1 VLSWRRAGACL
12 TVCATALIAL
22 PPAHAAPAARDS
34 VPVVQGPLTLSRT
47 LSLAR
52 RHLILQAGDLRV
64 RAADTRVRGAG
75 KAANPELAATIENF
89 GGGLPDDVRE
99 TTLEIGQPLALGGD
113 RGARSAL
120 ARGEHRLAV
129 SEATLLR
136 RDHLALSAERFIRAW
151 TLQARVARLIEGE
164 RLANETVRAAD
175 ERYRAGAV
183 LMLERTR
190 AESRAVSQAADRE
203 AAQAELAIARR
214 ELASS
219 WGATVAEFD
228 SLVADSILATPPA
241 PLPQADRQPEVERA
255 RALEASAQA
264 RLKLAEAERVPDLT
278 VLGGVRRL
286 GSASGFV
293 AGLQLPLPLWNRGGA
308 NLSALRDEVDAAAAD
323 QRAAA
328 QSATVE
334 LAGAL
339 DRQRAAAATY
349 ETLRQRVLPMREQLI
364 DDLLRA
370 YRAGRLNFL
379 DLIAEQAVLLDTQLA
394 LVDARAD
401 LWRATTRVAILSG
414 RGLTP
419 EDDR

>member
-1 VLSWRRAGACL
+1 MLSLRRAGACL
-12 TVCATALIAL
+12 IGLSALIASL
-22 PPAHAAPAARDS
+22 PAHGAPATRDS
-34 VPVVQGPLTLSRT
+34 VPAVQGPLTLSRT

-52 RHLILQAGDLRV
+52 RHLVLQAGDLRV
-64 RAADTRVRGAG
+64 RAAETRIGGAG
-75 KAANPELAATIENF
+75 KPANPELAATVENF

-120 ARGEHRLAV
+120 ARGEHRLAAV
-129 SEATLLR
+129 DASLLR
-136 RDHLALSAERFIRAW
+136 RDHLALTAERFIHAW
-151 TLQARVARLIEGE
+151 TLQARVARLVEGE

-190 AESRAVSQAADRE
+190 AESRAVSQAAERE
-203 AAQAELAIARR
+203 RAEAELAIARR

-228 SLVADSILATPPA
+228 SLVADSIDAGPPGS
-241 PLPQADRQPEVERA
+241 LPQADLQPEVERV

-264 RLKLAEAERVPDLT
+264 RLKLAQAERVPDLT
-278 VLGGVRRL
+278 VLGGVKRL
-286 GSASGFV
+286 AGATGFV

-308 NLSALRDEVDAAAAD
+308 NLSALRDEVDAAAAE
-323 QRAAA
+323 RSAAA
-328 QSATVE
+328 RSATVE
-334 LAGAL
+334 LAGAV

-349 ETLRQRVLPMREQLI
+349 ETLRRRVLPVREQLI

-370 YRAGRLNFL
+370 YRAGRLGFL
-379 DLIAEQAVLLDTQLA
+379 DLTAEQAVLLDTQLA

-414 RGLTP
+414 RGLAP
-419 EDDR
+419 EDPR

>member
-1 VLSWRRAGACL
+1 MLSMRRAGACL
-12 TVCATALIAL
+12 AVCVSALMPSRPSAATA
-22 PPAHAAPAARDS
+22 PPDS
-34 VPVVQGPLTLSRT
+34 VAAVTGPLTLSRT

-52 RHLILQAGDLRV
+52 KHLTLRAGNLRV
-64 RAADTRVRGAG
+64 RAAETRVDGAG
-75 KAANPELAATIENF
+75 KMANPELAATVENF

-99 TTLEIGQPLALGGD
+99 TTFEIGQPLELGGD

-120 ARGEHRLAV
+120 ARGEHRLAI
-129 SEATLLR
+129 SEVTLLR
-136 RDHLALSAERFIRAW
+136 RDHLALAAERFIRAW
-151 TLQARVARLIEGE
+151 TLQARVVRLIEGE
-164 RLANETVRAAD
+164 RLANETVRAAA

-190 AESRAVSQAADRE
+190 AESRAISQAAERQR
-203 AAQAELAIARR
+203 AQAELAIARR
-214 ELASS
+214 ELAST

-228 SLVADSILATPPA
+228 SLVADSIDAAPLAS
-241 PLPQADRQPEVERA
+241 LPQADLQPEVERA
-255 RALEASAQA
+255 RAVEASAQA

-286 GSASGFV
+286 AGATGFV
-293 AGLQLPLPLWNRGGA
+293 AGLQVPLPLWNRGGA
-308 NLSALRDEVDAAAAD
+308 NLSALHDELDAAAAE

-328 QSATVE
+328 RSAGVE
-334 LAGAL
+334 LAGAV

-370 YRAGRLNFL
+370 YRAGRLTFL

-401 LWRATTRVAILSG
+401 LWRAITRVAILSD
-414 RGLTP
+414 RGSAP
-419 EDDR
+419 EDNR